1 MLLKPVLNGI
11 ITRPGNGQMKQ
22 PNLTNPGD
30 FSSRLL
36 DWYDRHGRKHLPWQ
50 QDASAYRVWVSEIML
65 QQTQVASVITYFTR
79 FTLRF
84 PDVRALASASL
95 DEVLHLWTGLGYYAR
110 ARNLHRAAQ
119 IICDQHQG
127 EFPSDLAAV
136 EALPGIGKSTAGA
149 ILALAFNQR
158 QPILDGNVKRV
169 LARYGAVEGWPGQAN
184 VEKQLWSL
192 AEQLTPVARVAHY
205 TQAIMDLGATVC
217 TPKNPACD
225 FCPARV
231 KCQALAQNAIERYP
245 FPKPRKALP
254 VRKCSMLMITNTA
267 GEVLLEQ
274 RPPVGI
280 WGGLWSFPEC
290 DPQTDWRLWLAEQLG
305 LEIESAQTWSS
316 VKHTFSHFHL
326 EIQPVHVVTRMTGR
340 VLMEGGTRVWYNSIY
355 PDARGFAAPVKRLLD
370 ALRIQLQG
378 VQ

>member
-1 MLLKPVLNGI
+1 MISGFA
-11 ITRPGNGQMKQ
+11 G
-22 PNLTNPGD
+22 
-30 FSSRLL
+30 RLIE
-36 DWYDRHGRKHLPWQ
+36 WQKVHGRHGLPWQ
-50 QDASAYRVWVSEIML
+50 GTSDAYRIWVSEIML
-65 QQTQVASVITYFTR
+65 QQTQVTAVVPYYQR
-79 FTLRF
+79 FMRSF
-84 PDVRALASASL
+84 PDVGSLAIASE
-95 DEVLHLWTGLGYYAR
+95 DHVLQHWSGLGYYAR

-119 IICDQHQG
+119 IICDQHRG

-169 LARYGAVEGWPGQAN
+169 LARYNAVEGWPGQAN
-184 VEKQLWSL
+184 VEKQLWNL
-192 AEQLTPVARVAHY
+192 AEQFTPVARVAHY

-225 FCPARV
+225 LCPARA

-254 VRKCSMLMITNTA
+254 VRKCSMLMITNAA

-274 RPPVGI
+274 RPPAGI

-290 DPQTDWRLWLAEQLG
+290 DPQTDWHVWLAEQLG
-305 LEIESAQTWSS
+305 LEIESAQTWRN

-340 VLMEGGTRVWYNSIY
+340 VLMEGSSRVWYNSTY